1 MTAIIIVMLTIVT
14 IAAAVIAFV
23 SFPENAPI
31 HGSVIRDRD
40 WWDD

>member
-31 HGSVIRDRD
+31 HGPLVRDRE
-40 WWDD
+40 WWED